1 MTSRQHSAQ
10 SSTAQPPSG
19 APSGGRLF
27 GKRSKR
33 VLPGFALSLGI
44 SLFFVSLVLL
54 LPISGLVVETSGMGW
69 ARFWQVITDPR
80 VLESYKVTLW
90 TALAASLFN
99 GVFGLLLAWVLVRY
113 EFPGKRLVDAVV
125 DLPFALP
132 TAVAGITLVAL
143 FSQNGWYG
151 QWLTQL
157 GVNVAFT
164 PLGIVVAMS
173 FTSIPFVVRT
183 VQPVL
188 EDLAPEDE
196 EAAIT
201 LGASDTRVFRQV
213 VFPAI
218 WPALVTGIALSFTR
232 SLGEFGAII
241 FIAGNMPYVSEVTSL
256 MIFIRLQE
264 FDYAAASAIASVV
277 LLVSLVLLFA
287 INLWQARFLRRLA
300 GR

>member
-1 MTSRQHSAQ
+1 MST
-10 SSTAQPPSG
+10 TAQTG
-19 APSGGRLF
+19 VAPVRRLGR
-27 GKRSKR
+27 RNKR
-33 VLPGFALSLGI
+33 VLPGFGLSLGI

-54 LPISGLVVETSGMGW
+54 LPMTGLVIETSGMTW
-69 ARFWQVITDPR
+69 DQFWFTITDPR
-80 VLESYKVTLW
+80 VVESYKVTLW

-99 GVFGLLLAWVLVRY
+99 GLFGLLLAWVLVRY
-113 EFPGKRLVDAVV
+113 EFPGKRLIDAVV

-132 TAVAGITLVAL
+132 TAVAGITLATL

-151 QWLTQL
+151 QWLAKAGL
-157 GVNVAFT
+157 EVAFT
-164 PLGIVVAMS
+164 PLGIVVAMA

-188 EDLAPEDE
+188 EELSPADE
-196 EAAIT
+196 EAAVS
-201 LGASDTRVFRQV
+201 LGASDGRVFRKV
-213 VFPAI
+213 IFPSL

-241 FIAGNMPYVSEVTSL
+241 FIAGNTPYVSEVTSL

-264 FDYAAASAIASVV
+264 YDYAAASAIAAMV
-277 LLVSLVLLFA
+277 LLASLILLFS
-287 INLWQARFLRRLA
+287 INLWQGRYLRRLE